1 MTTPAEWLNLDE
13 GATQALVTAIAN
25 ELRSRHDAHN
35 LATYSDAD
43 LLTLLNDLQ
52 DRPGAFMPELPAALA
67 GALAASQAEGSDE
80 ISIQISQL
88 EAPTQ
93 TDYDDSATTAAP
105 PAPAPQPEP
114 KVSPL
119 ERLIA
124 LANTPLSESPI
135 VDTGL
140 VRAIEPLGDGEG
152 DAFVS
157 SYRLQINDPTDT
169 GGSFYLRFDDAR
181 TGDLSTDIDA
191 ASLDA
196 AIEGLDDVISAEVSG
211 EAGEWDI
218 TLLASEN
225 HPLGLADLLLTGDG
239 GLYLLNQ
246 DERAT
251 EALVTAIANE
261 LRSRH
266 DAYDLA
272 TYSDAALLTLLNDL
286 QDRPGA
292 FTPELPA
299 ALDSALAAIQA
310 EDSDETQLEPPPATD
325 PEVTQMQRL
334 IALANTPLSASETPE
349 DRLTELANTPVSLSE
364 DSHFTDT
371 GAVRDI
377 DPVGD
382 SDSFLSRYWFQLNDP
397 TETGGTFFL
406 RFDDARTSDLP
417 ASITAASLDAAIEG
431 LDGITSAEVSGTAG
445 DWNITILASENH
457 VLGLADLS
465 LTDEGGLYLLS

>member
-114 KVSPL
+114 EVSPL

-140 VRAIEPLGDGEG
+140 VRAIEPLGDD

-157 SYRLQINDPTDT
+157 SYRLQINDPTDA

-181 TGDLSTDIDA
+181 TGDLPTNIDA

-196 AIEGLDDVISAEVSG
+196 AIEGLDGVISAEVSG

-225 HPLGLADLLLTGDG
+225 HPLGLADLLLTGEG

-272 TYSDAALLTLLNDL
+272 TYSDAALLTLLNNL

-310 EDSDETQLEPPPATD
+310 EDSDETQPEPELSPLE
-325 PEVTQMQRL
+325 QL
-334 IALANTPLSASETPE
+334 LALANTPVDAETN
-349 DRLTELANTPVSLSE
+349 RFV
-364 DSHFTDT
+364 DT
-371 GAVRDI
+371 GEVREIEPLGDG
-377 DPVGD
+377 DGD
-382 SDSFLSRYWFQLNDP
+382 SDSNSFLSKYRLQINSDRNDDL
-397 TETGGTFFL
+397 GGSFYFV
-406 RFDDARTSDLP
+406 FDDARTGDLSP
-417 ASITAASLDAAIEG
+417 NIGAASLDAALEG
-431 LDGITSAEVSGTAG
+431 LDGVISAEVSAVAS
-445 DWNITILASENH
+445 DVAVEWDITILASENH
-457 VLGLADLS
+457 PLGFADGL
-465 LTDEGGLYLLS
+465 LIGDGGLLLLG

>member
-67 GALAASQAEGSDE
+67 GALAASQAEGSGAID

-88 EAPTQ
+88 EAPAQ

-114 KVSPL
+114 EATPL

-140 VRAIEPLGDGEG
+140 VRAIEPLGDGDG
-152 DAFVS
+152 DAFAS

-181 TGDLSTDIDA
+181 TGDLPTNIDA

-196 AIEGLDDVISAEVSG
+196 AIEGLDGVISAEVSG

-218 TLLASEN
+218 TLLASAN
-225 HPLGLADLLLTGDG
+225 RPLELADLLLTGDG
-239 GLYLLNQ
+239 GLYLVNQLNQ

-272 TYSDAALLTLLNDL
+272 TYSDSALLTLLNDL

-292 FTPELPA
+292 FMPELPA

-310 EDSDETQLEPPPATD
+310 EDSDETQPEPELSPLE
-325 PEVTQMQRL
+325 QL
-334 IALANTPLSASETPE
+334 LALANTPVDADTN
-349 DRLTELANTPVSLSE
+349 RFV
-364 DSHFTDT
+364 DT
-371 GAVRDI
+371 GEVREIEPIGD
-377 DPVGD
+377 GD
-382 SDSFLSRYWFQLNDP
+382 SDSDSNAFLSKYRLQINADRNDDL
-397 TETGGTFFL
+397 GGSFYFV
-406 RFDDARTSDLP
+406 FDDARTGDLSP
-417 ASITAASLDAAIEG
+417 NIGAASLDAALEG
-431 LDGITSAEVSGTAG
+431 LDGVISAEVSAVAS
-445 DWNITILASENH
+445 DVAVEWDITILASENH
-457 VLGLADLS
+457 PLGFADGL
-465 LTDEGGLYLLS
+465 LIGDGGLLLLG

>member
-88 EAPTQ
+88 EGPTQ

-114 KVSPL
+114 EVSPL

-124 LANTPLSESPI
+124 LANTPLSGSPI

-140 VRAIEPLGDGEG
+140 VRAIEPVGDGDGDG
-152 DAFVS
+152 DAFAS

-181 TGDLSTDIDA
+181 TGDLPTDIDV

-196 AIEGLDDVISAEVSG
+196 AIEGLDGVISAEVSG

-218 TLLASEN
+218 TLLASKN
-225 HPLGLADLLLTGDG
+225 HPLELADLLLTGDG

-272 TYSDAALLTLLNDL
+272 TYSDSALLTLLNNL

-310 EDSDETQLEPPPATD
+310 EDSDETQPEPELSPLE
-325 PEVTQMQRL
+325 QL
-334 IALANTPLSASETPE
+334 LALANTPVDAETNRFLS
-349 DRLTELANTPVSLSE
+349 
-364 DSHFTDT
+364 T
-371 GAVRDI
+371 GEVREI
-377 DPVGD
+377 EPLGD
-382 SDSFLSRYWFQLNDP
+382 SDSDSNAFLSKYRLQINADRNDDL
-397 TETGGTFFL
+397 GGSFYFV
-406 RFDDARTSDLP
+406 FDDARTGDLSP
-417 ASITAASLDAAIEG
+417 NIGAASLDAALEG
-431 LDGITSAEVSGTAG
+431 LDGVISAEVSAVAS
-445 DWNITILASENH
+445 DVAVEWDITILASENH
-457 VLGLADLS
+457 PLGFADGL
-465 LTDEGGLYLLS
+465 LIGDGGLLLL